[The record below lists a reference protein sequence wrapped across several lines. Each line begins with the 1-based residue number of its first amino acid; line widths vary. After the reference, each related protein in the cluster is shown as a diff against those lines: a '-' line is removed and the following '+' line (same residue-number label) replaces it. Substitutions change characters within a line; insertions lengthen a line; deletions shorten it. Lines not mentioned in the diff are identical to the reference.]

1 MKSCAL
7 CLVAYSFPS
16 MRNIFLFIRRY
27 FVFLCFLMLQGI
39 ALWML
44 FKYNRYH
51 RTVFLGV
58 SNEITGSI
66 STQVDKVDDYFH
78 LREENKRVH
87 HMNDS
92 LMNLLK
98 SNYSHIDT
106 STRQVIDSVQI
117 NDSTKGVQR
126 FLWREAKVVYNS
138 VNFDQNYLQINRGG
152 NQGIKDNMAVLSS
165 DGALVGL
172 VVNVS
177 PNFSQVMSLLHTKSR
192 VPATIKRF
200 NVYGTIEWDTEDPRF
215 VILKGISRDVEV
227 KKGDSVLTSPY
238 SYNYPPG
245 YLIGRV
251 ASIETDKASGFY
263 LLKVKT
269 AVNFNTV
276 QQVFAVENLQREEQL
291 KLDDDTKQKVEQ
303 QKRTTR

>member
-1 MKSCAL
+1 
-7 CLVAYSFPS
+7 

-27 FVFLCFLMLQGI
+27 FVFLSFLALQGFS
-39 ALWML
+39 LWML

-66 STQVDKVDDYFH
+66 NTQVDKVDDYFH

-87 HMNDS
+87 RMNDS
-92 LMNLLK
+92 LLNLMR
-98 SNYSHIDT
+98 SNYWKPDT
-106 STRQVIDSVQI
+106 AARLITDSIQI

-126 FLWREAKVVYNS
+126 YLWREAKVVFNS
-138 VNFDQNYLQINRGG
+138 VNFDQNYLQINRGS
-152 NQGIKDNMAVLSS
+152 NQGIKDNMAVLNS
-165 DGALVGL
+165 DGALIGL
-172 VVNVS
+172 IINVS

-192 VPATIKRF
+192 VPASIKRF

-215 VILKGISRDVEV
+215 VLLRGISRDVEV

-238 SYNYPPG
+238 SYNFPPG

-251 ASIETDKASGFY
+251 ASIQTDKASGFY
-263 LLKVKT
+263 LLKVRT
-269 AVNFNTV
+269 AVNFNAV
-276 QQVFAVENLQREEQL
+276 QQVFAVENLQREEQTRL
-291 KLDDDTKQKVEQ
+291 EEETKRKMEQ
-303 QKRTTR
+303 QKKTNP

>member
-1 MKSCAL
+1 
-7 CLVAYSFPS
+7 

-27 FVFLCFLMLQGI
+27 FVFLSFVVLQGL

-51 RTVFLGV
+51 RTVFLGM

-87 HMNDS
+87 RMNDS

-98 SNYSHIDT
+98 TNYWKPDT
-106 STRQVIDSVQI
+106 SVKAVTDSVQI

-126 FLWREAKVVYNS
+126 YYWREAKVVFNS
-138 VNFDQNYLQINRGG
+138 VNFDQNYLQINRGSS
-152 NQGIKDNMAVLSS
+152 QGIKDNMAVLNS
-165 DGALVGL
+165 DGAIVGL

-177 PNFSQVMSLLHTKSR
+177 PNFSQVMTLLHTKSR
-192 VPATIKRF
+192 VTATLKRF
-200 NVYGTIEWDTEDPRF
+200 NVTGTIEWDTQDPRL
-215 VILKGISRDVEV
+215 VLLKGISTDVEV
-227 KKGDSVLTSPY
+227 KKGDTVLTSPD

-245 YLIGRV
+245 YIIGRI
-251 ASIETDKASGFY
+251 ASVQKDKSSGFY
-263 LLKVKT
+263 LLKVRT
-269 AVNFNTV
+269 AVNFNAV
-276 QQVFAVENLQREEQL
+276 QQVFVVENLQRDEQI
-291 KLDDDTKQKVEQ
+291 KLDEDTKKKMEQ
-303 QKRTTR
+303 QKRTP